1 MKMKH
6 QLKYGGV
13 TKDNQLEP
21 TIAGKRF
28 LRSFT
33 EIFFPS

>member
-6 QLKYGGV
+6 QLRYGGV

-21 TIAGKRF
+21 TIAGKRL
-28 LRSFT
+28 LRFFT
-33 EIFFPS
+33 EIFFSS